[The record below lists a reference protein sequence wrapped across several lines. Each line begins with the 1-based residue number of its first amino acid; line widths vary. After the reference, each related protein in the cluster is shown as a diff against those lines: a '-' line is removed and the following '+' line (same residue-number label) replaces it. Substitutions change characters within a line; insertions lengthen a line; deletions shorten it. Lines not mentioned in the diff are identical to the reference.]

1 MGGGGSVLIIV
12 LDQLDVL
19 FVSLFLM
26 CSKYRIYTNSKS
38 NLYRLKTFQRDP
50 PNWWCA
56 CVKLMSGRPIG
67 SQVEQSLAL
76 GIRFSAMLVVHFYF
90 LHCCLV
96 HFHFF
101 TSCCIFQFGV
111 LSDNTFQ
118 PVFFSQWVAL
128 SLKNRFHV
136 IFVCSLSLF
145 NWKNF
150 VHFHFFPNLSTFTFL
165 LKWIW
170 K

>member
-1 MGGGGSVLIIV
+1 MFCLLLRFSVLN
-12 LDQLDVL
+12 
-19 FVSLFLM
+19 

-38 NLYRLKTFQRDP
+38 NLYRLKTFQQAP

-90 LHCCLV
+90 LHCGFL
-96 HFHFF
+96 HFHFL
-101 TSCCIFQFGV
+101 TCCCIFQFGV

-118 PVFFSQWVAL
+118 PMFFQWVANL
-128 SLKNRFHV
+128 ACLVFKNRFHA

-145 NWKNF
+145 NWINVVHLHF
-150 VHFHFFPNLSTFTFL
+150 VPILSTLTFH